1 MRRKGYTLVEL
12 IVVIGILA
20 VVASILFPA
29 LSAAKDRANAAV
41 CTSNLHQLGL
51 GMELYHADNGVYPAP
66 MVTSFDSY
74 ISNAKLICPAAPGA
88 QNFSAYGDLASF
100 NWKFIQPEVQ
110 AQADSL
116 RKCFEKR
123 GAEFPLLVDLNH
135 LPKILRPDDLLPGFV
150 LVYRVSGAVNWISKQ
165 RVAEVEAE
173 ANGLSPAVTLPCSP
187 SAGDGNL

>member
-12 IVVIGILA
+12 IVVVGIIA

-29 LSAAKDRANAAV
+29 LSAAKDRAYAAV

-74 ISNAKLICPAAPGA
+74 ISNAKLICPAAPGVE
-88 QNFSAYGDLASF
+88 NFNAYRDMAGF
-100 NWKFIQPEVQ
+100 NWQFHEPDVQ
-110 AQADSL
+110 AQYDSL

-123 GAEFPLLVDLNH
+123 GSEFPLLVDTNH
-135 LPKILRPDDLLPGFV
+135 MPKIIRPDGLLPGFA

-165 RVAEVEAE
+165 RAAAIEAAAVGLGP
-173 ANGLSPAVTLPCSP
+173 ANILPCRP
-187 SAGDGNL
+187 SAWDGNL